1 MDNNLHDYR
10 KSYEKSSL
18 DRGNLNQNP
27 LQQFRSWFN
36 DVEQSGSLDETNAM
50 TVSTIGADDFPKN
63 RIVLLKYYDENGFVF
78 YTNYESEKGKALID
92 NPKTCLSF
100 FWPNMERQVIIK
112 GLAEKL
118 PDTVSDN
125 YFASRPKGS
134 QLGALVSNQS
144 EIIENRE
151 VLENELKSLE
161 DKYQNKEVPRPKS
174 WGGFLVRPKSMEF
187 WQGRPNR
194 LHDRFRFTLIDDLD
208 WKIERLAP

>member
-36 DVEQSGSLDETNAM
+36 DVEKSGGSDETNAM
-50 TVSTIGADDFPKN
+50 TVSTIGADDFPKS

-118 PDTVSDN
+118 PDIVSDN

-174 WGGFLVRPKSMEF
+174 WGGFLVRPQSMEF

>member
-27 LQQFRSWFN
+27 LQQFRLWFN
-36 DVEQSGSLDETNAM
+36 DVEKLGGSDETNAM
-50 TVSTIGADDFPKN
+50 TVSTIGEDDFPKN

-78 YTNYESEKGKALID
+78 YTNYESEKGKALIN

-100 FWPNMERQVIIK
+100 FWPNTERQVIIK

-118 PDTVSDN
+118 PDRVSDN

-144 EIIENRE
+144 ETIENRE
-151 VLENELKSLE
+151 VLENQLKFLE
-161 DKYQNKEVPRPKS
+161 DKYQDKEIPRPKS
-174 WGGFLVRPKSMEF
+174 WGGFLVRPQSMEF

-194 LHDRFRFTLIDDLD
+194 LHDRFRFTLMDDLD

>member
-174 WGGFLVRPKSMEF
+174 WGGFLVRPQSMEF

>member
-27 LQQFRSWFN
+27 LEQFTSWFN
-36 DVEQSGSLDETNAM
+36 DVEKSGGLDETNAM

-112 GLAEKL
+112 GVAEKL

-151 VLENELKSLE
+151 VLENELKFLE

-194 LHDRFRFTLIDDLD
+194 LHDRFRFTLSDDLD